1 MQSSVSPQASGLW
14 SLRKPWELLASSRL
28 GEYLLMAGPYGKYLL
43 EDCFHPTVQ
52 VVVFEYL
59 DLLGLMWQKT
69 ISAEQLTHLEDRV
82 PIVLTLME
90 ILLPAW
96 ELDLN
101 RHLMIHLVRV
111 IRKNGPCW
119 TWAVFGF
126 ERFWKHQV
134 G

>member
-1 MQSSVSPQASGLW
+1 M
-14 SLRKPWELLASSRL
+14 
-28 GEYLLMAGPYGKYLL
+28 
-43 EDCFHPTVQ
+43 
-52 VVVFEYL
+52 
-59 DLLGLMWQKT
+59 
-69 ISAEQLTHLEDRV
+69 

>member
-1 MQSSVSPQASGLW
+1 
-14 SLRKPWELLASSRL
+14 
-28 GEYLLMAGPYGKYLL
+28 MAGPYGKYLL

-82 PIVLTLME
+82 PIVSTLME

-101 RHLMIHLVRV
+101 RHKMIHLVRA

-119 TWAVFGF
+119 TWAMFGM
-126 ERFWKHQV
+126 ERFWKHLVDWMTQRSHIEATIFNAHYAFKTACLAC
-134 G
+134 